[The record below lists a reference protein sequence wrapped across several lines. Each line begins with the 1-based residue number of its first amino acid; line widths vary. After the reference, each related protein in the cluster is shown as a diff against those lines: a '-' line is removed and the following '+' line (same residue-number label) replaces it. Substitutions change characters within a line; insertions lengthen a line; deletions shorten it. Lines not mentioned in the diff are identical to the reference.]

1 MQTSQGLYQAN
12 SLPSIE
18 KMIDYNYYESEGIA
32 QMKNQYVD
40 TSNGME
46 FAVITLGDHIPDENN
61 QLKYSQTARLNQM
74 IQLGIDAEA
83 MGYDVFGVGESHQAE
98 FISSSPAVML
108 AAVGGQTKNIK
119 LTSATTVLSL
129 NDPVKVYEDFASLD
143 QITGGRAEIL
153 LGRGSRHG
161 AYQLFG
167 YDIRDY
173 DELFAEKLDL
183 LQQLNTGKPVTWSGK
198 YRSPLE
204 NADFYPKPFDDS
216 LPLWRVVGQHTSSA
230 KQAGEHG
237 LPANFSYLWT
247 GSNLFNKRVE
257 IYRNALR
264 QHQYDPNQMPIG
276 ISGSIYIADDI
287 NTAMRESYKAMQHTF
302 KYVHG
307 IDMNKQDFINARS
320 YKHPMLIGD
329 KQLLIDKIM
338 YQYETFNFQRLTLEI
353 DNGNHPEKV
362 QQQLQK
368 IADEVIPYVKTHTKS

>member
-1 MQTSQGLYQAN
+1 
-12 SLPSIE
+12 
-18 KMIDYNYYESEGIA
+18 
-32 QMKNQYVD
+32 MKNQYVD

-46 FAVITLGDHIPDENN
+46 FAVITLGDYIPNEDGVR
-61 QLKYSQTARLNQM
+61 LYSQHDRLKHM
-74 IQLGIDAEA
+74 IDLGIASEK
-83 MGYDVFGVGESHQAE
+83 MGYDVIGIGESHQAE

-108 AAVGGQTKNIK
+108 AAIAAQTERIK

-129 NDPVKVYEDFASLD
+129 NDPVKVYEDFATLD
-143 QITGGRAEIL
+143 QISGGRAEIL

-161 AYQLFG
+161 AYKLFG

-183 LQQLNTGKPVTWSGK
+183 LQQINSNKPVTWSGK
-198 YRSPLE
+198 YRSGLE
-204 NADFYPKPFDDS
+204 NASFYPKPYQEA

-230 KQAGEHG
+230 KQAGENG

-257 IYRNALR
+257 IYRNAL
-264 QHQYDPNQMPIG
+264 QQNGHDPLTMPIG
-276 ISGSIYIADDI
+276 ISGSVYIADDI
-287 NTAMRESYKAMQHTF
+287 NTAMRESYKSMQHTF

-307 IDMNKQDFINARS
+307 IDMNKQDFVNARS

-329 KQLLIDKIM
+329 KQLLIDKLM

-353 DNGNHPEKV
+353 DNGNEPEKV
-362 QQQLQK
+362 NQQLEK
-368 IADEVIPYVKTHTKS
+368 FADEVLPYVKTHTKN